1 MQTTRQNWI
10 APLKLQTNFIKTKR
24 TVEKFLEWFRA
35 FLICTRCIKSHY
47 KISMRVGVRK
57 SATWTLY
64 QSNGGLSRCR
74 WYWCTTGTLK
84 QRKKLLMV
92 FYATLASSSITT
104 SSQFLLLQPTV
115 CKEEKH
121 GTFSAFRLGRVKVC
135 AWLESWPRSR
145 SIADWTIKLQIAK
158 NSTSSTATKNS
169 SIATNQSL
177 EMLLRCLI

>member
-1 MQTTRQNWI
+1 MLTTRQNWI
-10 APLKLQTNFIKTKR
+10 VPLKLQTNFIKTKR

-115 CKEEKH
+115 YKEEKH
-121 GTFSAFRLGRVKVC
+121 AKCTAFRRGRVKACV
-135 AWLESWPRSR
+135 WLELWPRSR
-145 SIADWTIKLQIAK
+145 SIADWTI
-158 NSTSSTATKNS
+158 
-169 SIATNQSL
+169 
-177 EMLLRCLI
+177 

>member
-1 MQTTRQNWI
+1 MQATRQNWI
-10 APLKLQTNFIKTKR
+10 VPLKLQTNFIKTR
-24 TVEKFLEWFRA
+24 RIAPKFWEWFRA

-92 FYATLASSSITT
+92 SYATLASSSITT

-115 CKEEKH
+115 YKEEKH
-121 GTFSAFRLGRVKVC
+121 AKCTAFRRGRVKACV
-135 AWLESWPRSR
+135 WLELWPRSR
-145 SIADWTIKLQIAK
+145 SIADWTI
-158 NSTSSTATKNS
+158 
-169 SIATNQSL
+169 
-177 EMLLRCLI
+177 

>member
-1 MQTTRQNWI
+1 MQATRQNWI
-10 APLKLQTNFIKTKR
+10 VPLKLQTNFIKTR
-24 TVEKFLEWFRA
+24 RIVAKFWEWFRA

-92 FYATLASSSITT
+92 SYATLASSSITT
-104 SSQFLLLQPTV
+104 SSQFQLLQPTV
-115 CKEEKH
+115 YKEEKH
-121 GTFSAFRLGRVKVC
+121 AKCTAFRRVRVKACV
-135 AWLESWPRSR
+135 WLELWPRSR
-145 SIADWTIKLQIAK
+145 SIADWT
-158 NSTSSTATKNS
+158 T
-169 SIATNQSL
+169 
-177 EMLLRCLI
+177 